1 MAETNISVD
10 TVTDIAFPPAGWAGL
25 WLLPPGSDQRIRA
38 AVAQA
43 GVRFDRARGFR
54 PVILSRYFDVT
65 PEKREGTF
73 EFSQDDW
80 CVLVNSYATT
90 SFTSF
95 SAPDEPGPADFPP
108 PLGMWGGSGQNPL
121 DYIMVRAQ
129 LSSTQSLQDFEFPL
143 SWLAGTGGE
152 VHRFML
158 LPYILPQKSNFAW
171 SWRVLEGAPIFGAL
185 TPRELVTM
193 RVYLGFEGRNFG
205 VTTR

>member
-1 MAETNISVD
+1 MA
-10 TVTDIAFPPAGWAGL
+10 P
-25 WLLPPGSDQRIRA
+25 PPGSDQRIRA

-43 GVRFDRARGFR
+43 GVRFDRAKGFR
-54 PVILSRYFDVT
+54 PVILSRYFDIL
-65 PEKREGTF
+65 PDKREGTF

-80 CVLVNSYATT
+80 CVLVNSYATVSYPNFQPMGEGT
-90 SFTSF
+90 IQV
-95 SAPDEPGPADFPP
+95 
-108 PLGMWGGSGQNPL
+108 PLGMNCFADPL

-143 SWLAGTGGE
+143 SWLAGKGDA

-171 SWRVLEGAPIFGAL
+171 SWRVLEGAPIFGANDAQL
-185 TPRELVTM
+185 TLNSM

>member
-1 MAETNISVD
+1 MAETNITVD

-65 PEKREGTF
+65 LEKREGTF

-80 CVLVNSYATT
+80 CVLVNSYATVAYPY
-90 SFTSF
+90 FIPVEG
-95 SAPDEPGPADFPP
+95 AENPVV
-108 PLGMWGGSGQNPL
+108 PLGTNCFANPL

-171 SWRVLEGAPIFGAL
+171 SWRVLEGAPIFGDV
-185 TPRELVTM
+185 PYELQSM

-205 VTTR
+205 VNSR

>member
-65 PEKREGTF
+65 PDKREGTF

-80 CVLVNSYATT
+80 CVLVNSYATS
-90 SFTSF
+90 SFQLFT
-95 SAPDEPGPADFPP
+95 PTDTELIYPL
-108 PLGMWGGSGQNPL
+108 PLGLWGGSGQNPL

-158 LPYILPQKSNFAW
+158 LPYILPQKTNFAW
-171 SWRVLEGAPIFGAL
+171 SWRVLEGAPIFGNDTPFEL
-185 TPRELVTM
+185 TSM

>member
-1 MAETNISVD
+1 MAETNITVD
-10 TVTDIAFPPAGWAGL
+10 SVTDIAFPPAGWAGL

-43 GVRFDRARGFR
+43 GVRFDRAKGFR

-65 PEKREGTF
+65 PDKREGTF

-80 CVLVNSYATT
+80 CVLVNSYAT
-90 SFTSF
+90 
-95 SAPDEPGPADFPP
+95 SAFQIFQPTGEGQPISPVG
-108 PLGMWGGSGQNPL
+108 LWGGSGQNPL

-143 SWLAGTGGE
+143 SWLAGTGPE

-171 SWRVLEGAPIFGAL
+171 SWRVLESAPIFG
-185 TPRELVTM
+185 PDSVYELRSM